1 MQIARPCS
9 LLLLGA
15 SLAAQ
20 SRMPP
25 QALPMVPPPVPHPA
39 YAAQPVMN
47 APSPTPAPP
56 SPGSTAGPAGPSLQ
70 PDAPS
75 PAEKA
80 AQEFRDKQVKGRE
93 LHQKVDAVLKGVP
106 WFEKLTDASARAA
119 SEGKPIFWI
128 QMLGDFDGFA

>member
-9 LLLLGA
+9 LLLLGV

-25 QALPMVPPPVPHPA
+25 QALPVVPPPVPHPA
-39 YAAQPVMN
+39 YAAQPAMN
-47 APSPTPAPP
+47 PPAPP
-56 SPGSTAGPAGPSLQ
+56 SPTSTPAPAGPSVQ
-70 PDAPS
+70 PEPLS

-80 AQEFRDKQVKGRE
+80 AQEFRAQQVKGKE

-106 WFEKLTDASARAA
+106 WFEKLDDASARAA
-119 SEGKPIFWI
+119 SAGKPIFWI